1 MSTKTLVI
9 HPDDIS
15 TDFLIEI
22 YWDKEWTV
30 MNDPF
35 IDPRDLKE
43 MIKDHDRVVML
54 GHGSING
61 LFGGMGMMIDDTF
74 ADILKTKETVCI
86 WCNADMYVKR
96 NELKGFFTGMF
107 ISEVVEANYHGIEDV
122 DDIDVEISNWIFA
135 ESMNRYIF
143 TENVLKK
150 VKIDYWVDN
159 DLISAYNNERLYF
172 NK

>member
-22 YWDKEWTV
+22 YWEKEWTV
-30 MNDPF
+30 MNDPY
-35 IDPRDLKE
+35 IDPDILRE
-43 MIKDHDRVVML
+43 MIKVHDRIVML

-74 ADILKTKETVCI
+74 AEILKTKETVCI
-86 WCNADMYVKR
+86 WCNADMYIKR

-107 ISEVVEANYHGIEDV
+107 ISEVMEANYHGINNINEIEIED
-122 DDIDVEISNWIFA
+122 SNFIFA
-135 ESMNRYIF
+135 TLMNDYIF
-143 TENVLKK
+143 HANVLQEMK
-150 VKIDYWVDN
+150 YHYQLDN
-159 DLISAYNNERLYF
+159 NPVSAYNNERLYF
-172 NK
+172 I